1 MSDKPAAKE
10 SFIRWQAVTIAQLSY
25 SINLILT
32 FTVAALGFGASLLLK
47 EQFQPDSRPLNLLLL
62 SLALLVIAGGLGVWC
77 TITRLRD
84 FRATTKI
91 TRLRTKE
98 GHDADADLTN
108 LRALTSRLGSRT
120 WGIFWWQ
127 IGVFSAGILFL
138 VLSVALARITWIR

>member
-1 MSDKPAAKE
+1 MSDIAEARE
-10 SFIRWQAVTIAQLSY
+10 RFIRWQAVTVAQLSY

-47 EQFQPDSRPLNLLLL
+47 EPFQPGSWPLRLLLL
-62 SLALLVIAGGLGVWC
+62 SLLLLLAAGGLGVWC
-77 TITRLRD
+77 TINRLRD

-98 GHDADADLTN
+98 GHDADAELN
-108 LRALTSRLGSRT
+108 ILRALTNKLGGRT

-127 IGVFSAGILFL
+127 IGVFSAGIILL
-138 VLSVALARITWIR
+138 VLAVALARTT